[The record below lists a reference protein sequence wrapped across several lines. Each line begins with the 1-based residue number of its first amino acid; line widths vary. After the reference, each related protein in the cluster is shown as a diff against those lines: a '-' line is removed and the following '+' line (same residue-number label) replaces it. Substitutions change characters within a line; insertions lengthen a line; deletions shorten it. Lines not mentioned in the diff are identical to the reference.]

1 MIGANTKNLDGKL
14 VFLAGYILSVL
25 MVSDCRSALAMVESS
40 AQLEQPI
47 SKTIVIAQKVAS
59 LLSDLTR
66 SAIQKRDKGD
76 YQGALSD
83 LEKAIAINPNDYWAY
98 VIRGWIKLSPIQD
111 YQGSLADFDRAI
123 AINPTAATAYNGRG
137 SVKREKK
144 DYQGALADFD
154 RAIAID
160 PGYAIAYSN
169 RGLTKT
175 MYLQGGFF
183 NQHYD
188 YEGALMD
195 YTKAISLAPNDA
207 IIYWNRGILKYANL
221 YDRSGGI
228 EDVRTAARL
237 YNQQGDQE
245 GYWKANAQ
253 LRRWRAL

>member
-1 MIGANTKNLDGKL
+1 
-14 VFLAGYILSVL
+14 LAI
-25 MVSDCRSALAMVESS
+25 VESL

-47 SKTIVIAQKVAS
+47 SKIIAVAQDVAPS
-59 LLSDLTR
+59 IRDLTR

-83 LEKAIAINPNDYWAY
+83 LDKAIAINPNDYWAY

-123 AINPTAATAYNGRG
+123 AINPTVGTAYNGRG
-137 SVKREKK
+137 RVKHEKK

-160 PGYAIAYSN
+160 PNDAIAYN
-169 RGLTKT
+169 DRALTKIV
-175 MYLQGGFF
+175 YLQGGFF
-183 NQHYD
+183 NRHYD

-207 IIYWNRGILKYANL
+207 TIYWNRGILKYANL

-245 GYWKANAQ
+245 RYWRANAQ

>member
-1 MIGANTKNLDGKL
+1 MIGKNTRDLDRKIILL
-14 VFLAGYILSVL
+14 VACIASVL
-25 MVSDCRSALAMVESS
+25 TALSCRSALAIVESL

-47 SKTIVIAQKVAS
+47 SKIIAVAQDVAPS
-59 LLSDLTR
+59 IRDLTR

-83 LEKAIAINPNDYWAY
+83 LDKAIAINPNDYWAY

-123 AINPTAATAYNGRG
+123 AINPTVGTAYNGRG
-137 SVKREKK
+137 RVKHEKK

-160 PGYAIAYSN
+160 PNDAIAYN
-169 RGLTKT
+169 DRALTKIV
-175 MYLQGGFF
+175 YLQGGFF
-183 NQHYD
+183 NRHYD

-207 IIYWNRGILKYANL
+207 TIYWNRGILKYANL

-245 GYWKANAQ
+245 RYWRANAQ